1 MASSLNWLDLLFF
14 LAPVLVLGGGFYLL
28 IKKMF
33 ERDYKIRLLEVKMQ
47 MQREVIP
54 LRLQAYERITLFLER
69 ISPNNLLYRILSSEM
84 TVTSFQSAL
93 LETIRSE
100 FEHNVTQQVYISP
113 QAWQVVRKAKEDVIR
128 IINTSANEL
137 NGDSPA
143 MDLTRKIFEKVM
155 QEEDQPVNR
164 ALNYLKSDISQLF

>member
-1 MASSLNWLDLLFF
+1 M
-14 LAPVLVLGGGFYLL
+14 LVLGGGFYLL
-28 IKKMF
+28 IQKMF

-69 ISPNNLLYRILSSEM
+69 VSPNNLLYRILSSEM

-93 LETIRSE
+93 LEAIRSE

-137 NGDSPA
+137 KGDAPA